1 MKYKLLL
8 LDIDGTLR
16 PGSCERVPK
25 ENAEAVCA
33 VQKAGVKIAIATGR
47 GRIGVGKGLL
57 RSIRPD
63 YWVCAGGAQL
73 VDYKGADLALHRLT
87 TEEMYALVD
96 FFEDYDLPLRFTY
109 HDANYAYL
117 GYEEFARREREKNL
131 ALNIVD
137 GEDQDKHLEEM
148 PFGAFGFLS
157 QEMADR
163 FQEKY
168 GYLGLN
174 FLFSYPG
181 SDGCDILR
189 QGVVFSQGQ
198 GRASRVRELTFTYF
212 YGRHLLMQNKT
223 TNIRKLTGT
232 AMLGAV
238 AAVLMYMEFPI
249 PIMPSFVKL
258 DVSELPALLA
268 AYAYGPV
275 SGIAVCLIK
284 NLIKL
289 PSTSTAAV
297 GELFNFVMGA
307 LFVGVAGFV
316 YKRSKTRRSA
326 LIGAGLG
333 ALIMAV
339 VSVPYNYFIV
349 YPAYVVLYHLPLEAI
364 IGMYQA
370 INPSV
375 DGLLT
380 CLITFNFPFTLFK
393 GLLDAALCF
402 LIYKPLSGVLHGRK

>member
-1 MKYKLLL
+1 MKN
-8 LDIDGTLR
+8 T
-16 PGSCERVPK
+16 SNV
-25 ENAEAVCA
+25 
-33 VQKAGVKIAIATGR
+33 
-47 GRIGVGKGLL
+47 
-57 RSIRPD
+57 
-63 YWVCAGGAQL
+63 
-73 VDYKGADLALHRLT
+73 
-87 TEEMYALVD
+87 
-96 FFEDYDLPLRFTY
+96 
-109 HDANYAYL
+109 
-117 GYEEFARREREKNL
+117 
-131 ALNIVD
+131 
-137 GEDQDKHLEEM
+137 
-148 PFGAFGFLS
+148 
-157 QEMADR
+157 
-163 FQEKY
+163 
-168 GYLGLN
+168 
-174 FLFSYPG
+174 
-181 SDGCDILR
+181 
-189 QGVVFSQGQ
+189 
-198 GRASRVRELTFTYF
+198 
-212 YGRHLLMQNKT
+212 
-223 TNIRKLTGT
+223 RKLTGT

-238 AAVLMYMEFPI
+238 AAVLMYLEFPI

-316 YKRSKTRRSA
+316 YKRRSA

-333 ALIMAV
+333 AVIMAV

-349 YPAYVVLYHLPLEAI
+349 YPAYVVLYHLPLDAI

-375 DGLLT
+375 DGLLA
-380 CLITFNFPFTLFK
+380 CLLTFNLPFTLFK

-402 LIYKPLSGVLHGRK
+402 LIYKPLSPILHGRK

>member
-1 MKYKLLL
+1 
-8 LDIDGTLR
+8 
-16 PGSCERVPK
+16 
-25 ENAEAVCA
+25 
-33 VQKAGVKIAIATGR
+33 
-47 GRIGVGKGLL
+47 
-57 RSIRPD
+57 
-63 YWVCAGGAQL
+63 
-73 VDYKGADLALHRLT
+73 
-87 TEEMYALVD
+87 
-96 FFEDYDLPLRFTY
+96 
-109 HDANYAYL
+109 
-117 GYEEFARREREKNL
+117 
-131 ALNIVD
+131 
-137 GEDQDKHLEEM
+137 
-148 PFGAFGFLS
+148 
-157 QEMADR
+157 
-163 FQEKY
+163 
-168 GYLGLN
+168 
-174 FLFSYPG
+174 
-181 SDGCDILR
+181 
-189 QGVVFSQGQ
+189 
-198 GRASRVRELTFTYF
+198 
-212 YGRHLLMQNKT
+212 MQNKT

-349 YPAYVVLYHLPLEAI
+349 YPAYVVCI
-364 IGMYQA
+364 ICRSR
-370 INPSV
+370 PSSV
-375 DGLLT
+375 CT
-380 CLITFNFPFTLFK
+380 RPSTPAWTAC
-393 GLLDAALCF
+393 
-402 LIYKPLSGVLHGRK
+402 